1 MMALSTSG
9 SDLKIVMTD
18 EEKSAEA
25 SPASVSGVRTGKTDE
40 KSAEDS
46 SKSDSGLRTVT
57 VNVTVE
63 VKCAVATS
71 ESGVRTVII
80 KEIVE
85 VKSAEASFK
94 SESIVRIVM
103 VKESD
108 EKKSDEA
115 TFKSESVV
123 RIVMVKETDEEK
135 SDEATF
141 KTESI
146 LRIVMNKDIDE
157 KNSARATFKTH
168 SDVKTVTIKEIVEV
182 KSAEASS
189 KSESI
194 VKTAMINENHEE
206 KGGVAES
213 DPDLRIVMIGKTGVG
228 KSAVGNTILG
238 KKLFKSRPS
247 SESVTETCET
257 GETQL
262 EERKIYVI
270 DTPGI
275 LDTGK
280 PAEMI
285 EKEIVRCFE
294 VSSPGPHVFLLVLQV
309 GRFTTEEKNSVEA
322 LLELFG
328 PKAQHYMIVLFTHG
342 DDLED
347 QEITIQQYVREA
359 KPELREVIQGCGN
372 RFHVFNNRSKDR
384 KQVEE
389 LIKKIDDLVAGRGGT
404 YYTNAMFREVEERKQ
419 KQPDRESEEYK
430 FLSQLVAQILR
441 FHSRLKRE

>member
-1 MMALSTSG
+1 MPATPIQGMGTGAGVSWATVADILWCQDRHQAAGCLLFPPKQQLQGQAEPQPAWELEQGLAEPYPPSPEALVQVQGKAKAPLPWKQEKPCQSYPHLGNCCG
-9 SDLKIVMTD
+9 SLGAGGAEEHGIFGDPPELD
-18 EEKSAEA
+18 ESC
-25 SPASVSGVRTGKTDE
+25 D
-40 KSAEDS
+40 
-46 SKSDSGLRTVT
+46 
-57 VNVTVE
+57 
-63 VKCAVATS
+63 KCT
-71 ESGVRTVII
+71 R
-80 KEIVE
+80 K
-85 VKSAEASFK
+85 
-94 SESIVRIVM
+94 
-103 VKESD
+103 
-108 EKKSDEA
+108 
-115 TFKSESVV
+115 
-123 RIVMVKETDEEK
+123 
-135 SDEATF
+135 
-141 KTESI
+141 
-146 LRIVMNKDIDE
+146 
-157 KNSARATFKTH
+157 
-168 SDVKTVTIKEIVEV
+168 
-182 KSAEASS
+182 
-189 KSESI
+189 SI

-213 DPDLRIVMIGKTGVG
+213 GPDLRIVMIGKTGVG